1 MPSSPEETTLPQ
13 RLQSSNNLGEQN
25 SKDQIKRNGYF
36 EQDLVWRNVIVYIVL
51 HYLLIFAIWRLLT
64 GQMKLGTFI
73 FHCIY
78 ATASVLGIT
87 AGNHR
92 LWAHRTYKAK
102 LPLRIFLMLMQT
114 TTIQNNIYVWARDH
128 RLHHKYTDTAADPH
142 NSNRGFFFSHVGWL
156 LMKKNPEVKN
166 KGKNI
171 DMSDVA
177 ADPVVQFQ
185 IKYYG
190 RLALLMAYILP
201 AICTMYLFGETFAN
215 SLLVSNIR
223 HLLGLNFTWSVNSA
237 AHLWGW
243 RPYDSSIN
251 PVENPSVALITLGEG
266 WHNYHHTFP
275 WDYKAAE
282 LGNYAL
288 NGTTAFLD
296 LMAYLGQAY
305 DLKTVSPE
313 MVRKRVARTGDG

>member
-1 MPSSPEETTLPQ
+1 LFP
-13 RLQSSNNLGEQN
+13 
-25 SKDQIKRNGYF
+25 D
-36 EQDLVWRNVIVYIVL
+36 
-51 HYLLIFAIWRLLT
+51 
-64 GQMKLGTFI
+64 
-73 FHCIY
+73 CIY
-78 ATASVLGIT
+78 GGASIAGVT

-102 LPLRIFLMLMQT
+102 LPLRIFLMVMQT

-190 RLALLMAYILP
+190 RLVLFMAYILP
-201 AICTMYLFGETFAN
+201 AICTMYLLGETFAN
-215 SLLVSNIR
+215 SLLICNMR
-223 HLLGLNFTWSVNSA
+223 HLVGLNMTWSVNSA
-237 AHLWGW
+237 AHIWGW
-243 RPYDSSIN
+243 KPYDSSIN

-313 MVRKRVARTGDG
+313 MVRKRVARTGDGSYKHGKVPLQNGNAKDHQDTTTKDEGFVWGWDDKDMKVEDIKDATITFKSS